1 MLPFHRCRKTYQE
14 NEMRGAMTQ
23 VSLLN
28 LTSFVF
34 GAGVFSRGVS
44 YFSGTFSGRGQNGM
58 TVGGGGEG

>member
-1 MLPFHRCRKTYQE
+1 
-14 NEMRGAMTQ
+14 MRGAMTQ

-34 GAGVFSRGVS
+34 GASVFSRGVS